1 MLTLSPV
8 IFKKMLRAMKIWII
22 FVMIIFLNRQYKINA
37 YRLSY
42 SGSMIIV
49 EEKCWM
55 FVKEIVMCNRK

>member
-1 MLTLSPV
+1 
-8 IFKKMLRAMKIWII
+8 MLRAMKIWII
-22 FVMIIFLNRQYKINA
+22 FVMIIFLNRQYIINT

-55 FVKEIVMCNRK
+55 FVKEIVMRNRK